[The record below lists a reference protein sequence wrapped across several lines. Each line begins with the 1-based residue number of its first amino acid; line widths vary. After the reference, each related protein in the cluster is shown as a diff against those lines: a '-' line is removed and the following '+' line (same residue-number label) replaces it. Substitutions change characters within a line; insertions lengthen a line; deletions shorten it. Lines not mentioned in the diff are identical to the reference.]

1 MVNFYELRH
10 YEHIKTIPVMEE
22 LEGIAI
28 LNTIHSQELIQS
40 SSTSSSASKHSL
52 VLATAGEQGVLKFF
66 SFSMKGKDV
75 NTFDIVPLL
84 HFHLSSAQRQVSSS
98 TGGASSSSVSEG
110 DSSLQGVASLHYL
123 SHTGELLSVTKDYNL
138 CSYAM

>member
-1 MVNFYELRH
+1 
-10 YEHIKTIPVMEE
+10 MEE

-84 HFHLSSAQRQVSSS
+84 HFHLSSAQRSN

-110 DSSLQGVASLHYL
+110 ESSLQGVASLHYL